1 MTVTEIISRHG
12 KAACVLL
19 RRSIDRMR
27 FAEITLFGVSVA
39 PIPLIMIGVWL
50 VVIAL
55 RRFAS
60 RFGSPRYVLH
70 PALFVFAA
78 YVLSSWILIF
88 EHWSLLP

>member
-39 PIPLIMIGVWL
+39 PIPLIMICAWL

-55 RRFAS
+55 RRFAV
-60 RFGSPRYVLH
+60 RFGWPRYVLR

-78 YVLSSWILIF
+78 CVLSSWILIF
-88 EHWSLLP
+88 DRWSLLP

>member
-1 MTVTEIISRHG
+1 MTFAEIISKHG
-12 KAACVLL
+12 KTACVLL
-19 RRSIDRMR
+19 RRRIDRMR

-55 RRFAS
+55 RRFAG
-60 RFGSPRYVLH
+60 RFGLPRYVLH
-70 PALFVFAA
+70 PTLFVLAA

-88 EHWSLLP
+88 DRWSLLP

>member
-1 MTVTEIISRHG
+1 MTVTGIILRHG

-19 RRSIDRMR
+19 RRRIDRMR

-39 PIPLIMIGVWL
+39 PIPLIMIGGWL

-55 RRFAS
+55 RRFVG

>member
-39 PIPLIMIGVWL
+39 PVPLIMGNRIGPDNG
-50 VVIAL
+50 
-55 RRFAS
+55 
-60 RFGSPRYVLH
+60 GSP
-70 PALFVFAA
+70 
-78 YVLSSWILIF
+78 LI
-88 EHWSLLP
+88 SPTPVVRS

>member
-39 PIPLIMIGVWL
+39 PVPLIMIGAWL
-50 VVIAL
+50 AVIAL
-55 RRFAS
+55 RRFAG
-60 RFGSPRYVLH
+60 RFGPPRYVLH

-88 EHWSLLP
+88 DRWILLP

>member
-1 MTVTEIISRHG
+1 MTFAKLMSKHG

-19 RRSIDRMR
+19 RRRIHRMR
-27 FAEITLFGVSVA
+27 FAEIALFGVSVA
-39 PIPLIMIGVWL
+39 PIPLIMIGAWL

-55 RRFAS
+55 RRFAG
-60 RFGSPRYVLH
+60 RFGLPRYVLH

-88 EHWSLLP
+88 DRWSLLP

>member
-39 PIPLIMIGVWL
+39 PIPLIMIGAWL
-50 VVIAL
+50 AVIAL
-55 RRFAS
+55 RRFAG

>member
-1 MTVTEIISRHG
+1 MIVTEIISRHR
-12 KAACVLL
+12 KAACVSL
-19 RRSIDRMR
+19 RRSIDRMT

-39 PIPLIMIGVWL
+39 PIQLIMIGVWL